1 MQFTSGISFTE
12 LEWRSINLTG
22 RLVVSFDVLSDCSTI
37 LCKSVRIHE
46 VLSPEILGALNPS
59 RSSIKNVFHQ
69 SLWIS
74 SKHKNLSRDIS
85 RASRSCL
92 AALGSN
98 CLGTPSKFDYYNHV
112 H

>member
-46 VLSPEILGALNPS
+46 VLSPEILGVLNPS
-59 RSSIKNVFHQ
+59 RSSTKNVFHQ
-69 SLWIS
+69 S
-74 SKHKNLSRDIS
+74 NLYGFHQSTRI
-85 RASRSCL
+85 CL
-92 AALGSN
+92 EIFLEHPDLA
-98 CLGTPSKFDYYNHV
+98 
-112 H
+112 